1 MGERGAR
8 YSAVAAAAVAV
19 AVAFA
24 VLEVD
29 PEDGSE
35 RLARRVDSEGETA
48 SPCIDFGAPAATCR
62 AVAAARR
69 TSQAVARWQSEAI
82 RGNQRQLTNSPV
94 KPSPVGKSM
103 GRAANAALRRVIS
116 AWRAC

>member
-19 AVAFA
+19 AIAFA

-48 SPCIDFGAPAATCR
+48 TPCIDFGAAAATCR

-82 RGNQRQLTNSPV
+82 RGN
-94 KPSPVGKSM
+94 
-103 GRAANAALRRVIS
+103 
-116 AWRAC
+116 

>member
-19 AVAFA
+19 AIAFA

-35 RLARRVDSEGETA
+35 R
-48 SPCIDFGAPAATCR
+48 
-62 AVAAARR
+62 
-69 TSQAVARWQSEAI
+69 
-82 RGNQRQLTNSPV
+82 
-94 KPSPVGKSM
+94 
-103 GRAANAALRRVIS
+103 
-116 AWRAC
+116 

>member
-35 RLARRVDSEGETA
+35 R
-48 SPCIDFGAPAATCR
+48 
-62 AVAAARR
+62 
-69 TSQAVARWQSEAI
+69 
-82 RGNQRQLTNSPV
+82 
-94 KPSPVGKSM
+94 
-103 GRAANAALRRVIS
+103 
-116 AWRAC
+116 